1 MQRVRTIV
9 TYIAAYFFTFGT
21 ILRCLVG
28 YHPQD
33 FTFPLYIPLAAFI
46 VLFVIEPYL
55 SRISNQGVHYYLG
68 VQTAIIT
75 FLLYISPQVD
85 FFAVLFFVLTL
96 QAFHR
101 LDERIGFRWVLV
113 FIAIMAGMMI
123 YIFGP
128 NAGIG
133 LVLNYSIAYLM
144 VAGLVTITKTTERAQ
159 EESQRLLRELQV
171 AHQQLQSYAEQV
183 EELTAEEERNR
194 LARNLHDSVTQTIFT
209 MTLTAEAAKILIER
223 SKEQTIE
230 QLDKLLEL
238 ARSALGEMR
247 SLIFELRPTVIA
259 DQGLMPA
266 LLKYLTGLEDHTGL
280 KVDLGV
286 RGDPDLPTRHA
297 QRLFYVIR
305 EALNNIVKHANVDKA
320 SVELR
325 FGKDTIELC
334 VEDRG
339 RGFDM
344 KAVDLEGE
352 NLGLTSMR
360 ERIEKWG
367 GDFTIESRIG
377 EGTRVLAAIPIH
389 KEDSDEK

>member
-1 MQRVRTIV
+1 MHRVRTIV

-21 ILRCLVG
+21 ILRILVG

-33 FTFPLYIPLAAFI
+33 FAFPLYIPLVAFVI
-46 VLFVIEPYL
+46 LFVIEPYL
-55 SRISNQGVHYYLG
+55 YRISNQVVHFYLG
-68 VQTAIIT
+68 VQTALVT

-96 QAFHR
+96 QALHR
-101 LDERIGFRWVLV
+101 LDERIGFRWVLI
-113 FIAIMAGMMI
+113 FIIIMAGMMI
-123 YIFGP
+123 YTFGP
-128 NAGIG
+128 NAGVG

-144 VAGLVTITKTTERAQ
+144 VAGLVTITKRAERAQ
-159 EESQRLLRELQV
+159 GESQRLLRELQV

-223 SKEQTIE
+223 SKEQTSE

-247 SLIFELRPTVIA
+247 SLIFELRPTAIA
-259 DQGLMPA
+259 DMGLIPA
-266 LLKYLTGLEDHTGL
+266 LRKYLTGLEDHNGL
-280 KVDLGV
+280 KVGLEV
-286 RGDPDLPTRHA
+286 SGDPDLPARQA
-297 QRLFYVIR
+297 QRLFYVVR
-305 EALNNIVKHANVDKA
+305 EALNNIVKHANVNEA

-325 FGKDTIELC
+325 FNKDTIELC

-339 RGFDM
+339 RGFDI
-344 KAVDLEGE
+344 KTIDLAGE

-367 GDFTIESRIG
+367 GDFTIESHIG
-377 EGTRVLAAIPIH
+377 EGTRVFAIIPIQ
-389 KEDSDEK
+389 KEASHDQ